1 MKLNCEKNKESIKM
15 NNDSSVVLCLF
26 IAEQPITRITKNI
39 CDGALCDWFNE
50 NASSIL
56 TKQFRLII
64 SLDTDRMICEFNLY
78 VGHKTLRI

>member
-1 MKLNCEKNKESIKM
+1 MFIYSGATQYKNY
-15 NNDSSVVLCLF
+15 
-26 IAEQPITRITKNI
+26 KNI

-50 NASSIL
+50 NAGSIL

-64 SLDTDRMICEFNLY
+64 SLDTDRMIREYKLY